1 MNGLIAH
8 AVVMDENRRLLILKR
23 TMIKRGKANFLGGQW
38 DIPGGTVEP
47 REMPRDAAVRET
59 MEEVGLKVKIHE
71 IVYETS
77 NYDQT
82 KDKVFTTLFY
92 TCGVV
97 GKKKIVLDLEEH
109 DDYQWVT
116 LEELCAMDDTA
127 LVPYMKRLAQI
138 MKKHIATHGSKI

>member
-8 AVVMDENRRLLILKR
+8 AVVMDENRKLLILKR
-23 TMIKRGKANFLGGQW
+23 TMIKGGKANFLGGQW

-59 MEEVGLKVKIHE
+59 MEEVGLKVEIHK

-92 TCGVV
+92 TCSVL
-97 GKKKIVLDLEEH
+97 GKKKIVLDPEEH
-109 DDYQWVT
+109 DDYKWVT
-116 LEELCAMDDTA
+116 LEELCAMDDTD
-127 LVPYMKRLAQI
+127 LVPYMKRLAQT
-138 MKKHIATHGSKI
+138 MQKHIATQDFKI